1 MKDIRL
7 LQRLAVIFTALLV
20 LFIGLKIFQA
30 VQKKNLDDDI
40 SGQSME
46 LCELRELRSLKIVD
60 AEGIETFFQF
70 GDEGRIRSVTYGQTE
85 FDVEKLNSERVNSY
99 IQSIIGISVR
109 KSFEPTES
117 LSVYGLDRDQYTLTL
132 SLGDGRTKTV
142 HIGSPLSDRSGIY
155 FQIDGDPKVYVANNS
170 FYLNLSTKFESFLS
184 QYITS
189 IERSRVDTISFSRTS
204 DGDKWKVQV
213 LEDKDNGVFLESQY
227 RVLEPIER
235 DPRDEMIRM
244 IDTILHFPANQYLPI
259 SEENRASYGLDAPE
273 YQFDITLKTGET
285 VKISLSREL
294 GGYYY
299 GECSSNPYTFRV
311 LAGSIPGLDKPSFE
325 LIEAYVKKEYLDE
338 FRSATVTMKDTTFT
352 LECWFD
358 TTGTFESEGTSFTLD
373 KRNAKVIDSNGDCY
387 GLVLF
392 QSICRIPIYKM
403 EKDADPDLSNV
414 EATISVTR
422 VDSENYTIKFVPKN
436 ENEYYCFLNDRYS
449 GFIVERSVLY
459 KDNGKTMSGYGIWDA
474 YNLTN
479 EAIDNKNAEGIY
491 DRP

>member
-7 LQRLAVIFTALLV
+7 LQRLAVIFTALLI
-20 LFIGLKIFQA
+20 LFVGLKIFQA

-46 LCELRELRSLKIVD
+46 LCALRELRSLKIVD
-60 AEGIETFFQF
+60 AEGMETSFEF
-70 GDEGRIRSVTYGQTE
+70 GEEGRIRSVTHDQIVFE
-85 FDVEKLNSERVNSY
+85 IENLNSERVSSY
-99 IQSIIGISVR
+99 VQSLLGISVR
-109 KSFEPTES
+109 KSFAPTES
-117 LSVYGLDRDQYTLTL
+117 VSVYGLDRDQYTLTL

-142 HIGSPLSDRSGIY
+142 HIGSVLSDRSGVY
-155 FQIDGDPKVYVANNS
+155 FQIDGDPKVYVANHS
-170 FYLNLSTKFESFLS
+170 YYLNLTTKFENFLS

-189 IERSRVDTISFSRTS
+189 IDRSQVDMVSFSRAS

-213 LEDKDNGVFLESQY
+213 LEDKDNGVFLEAQY
-227 RVLEPIER
+227 RVIDPIER
-235 DPRDEMIRM
+235 DPRDEMVRM

-259 SEENRASYGLDAPE
+259 TEENRASYGLDAPE
-273 YQFDITLKTGET
+273 YQFEITLKTGET

-311 LAGSIPGLDKPSFE
+311 LAGSIPGLDKSSFE
-325 LIEAYVKKEYLDE
+325 LIEAYVRKEYLDE
-338 FRSATVTMKDTTFT
+338 FRSAKVTMKDTTFT
-352 LECWFD
+352 LESWFD
-358 TTGTFESEGTSFTLD
+358 TTGTFESEGTTFTLD

-403 EKDADPDLSNV
+403 EREADPELANV
-414 EATISVTR
+414 EATIYVTR
-422 VDSENYTIKFVPKN
+422 VDSQSYTIKFVPKN
-436 ENEYYCFLNDRYS
+436 DNEYYCFIDDRYS

-459 KDNGKTMSGYGIWDA
+459 KDNGKTMSGFGIWDA
-474 YNLTN
+474 YKLTN